1 MSLKLKLYT
10 LEKVNYLL
18 QSTHLN
24 TDSADTDDTAA
35 MGASAG
41 AAGVTDRDLA
51 QANWSS
57 SDDDCSMVEEDSVIR
72 QSRPTRIHVAAA
84 SNTMDTVMGM
94 TKVGDLIRSDKNW
107 NTLIL
112 HYCRKSRSR
121 FPAGSRATCLPHVS
135 DQV

>member
-1 MSLKLKLYT
+1 MSLKLNLYT
-10 LEKVNYLL
+10 WEKVKYLL

-24 TDSADTDDTAA
+24 SADTDDTAA

-41 AAGVTDRDLA
+41 AAGVTDLG

-94 TKVGDLIRSDKNW
+94 T
-107 NTLIL
+107 
-112 HYCRKSRSR
+112 
-121 FPAGSRATCLPHVS
+121 
-135 DQV
+135 